1 MDEMA
6 DVIDHDGYNEVEMV
20 DSPGST
26 GLSTLDFFL
35 TAEPEASVPRDVEVK
50 RLGLIFT
57 LHAIEDEAIRMCM
70 KRSEK
75 RQTKM
80 EKQRG
85 LTPERDTNLMEALII
100 VEACTG
106 IKKRLVTTEE
116 AKEKGQQEFADPI
129 ALTDSRLLDKW
140 GPRPQDVIDRWLLPG
155 ERAQLADIATD
166 LAGYE
171 TNAVVEAGN

>member
-1 MDEMA
+1 MS
-6 DVIDHDGYNEVEMV
+6 DVIEHDDDSEVEMV
-20 DSPGST
+20 GGPIDSV

-35 TAEPEASVPRDVEVK
+35 TAEPEAKVTRDVEVK
-50 RLGLIFT
+50 RLGLVFT
-57 LHAIEDEAIRMCM
+57 LRAIEDEAIRMCM

-85 LTPERDTNLMEALII
+85 LTPERDTNLMEALVI
-100 VEACTG
+100 VESCIG
-106 IKKRLVTTEE
+106 IKKRLFSSEE
-116 AKEKGQQEFADPI
+116 AESSGQPEFADPI
-129 ALTDSRLLDKW
+129 ALTDDRLLDKW

-155 ERAQLADIATD
+155 ERAQLADIVTD